1 MRFSHGRPD
10 LGRGL
15 VRRLATKLTRSRN
28 PRLLAASA
36 LVGAAVAVVVAGFET
51 LADLVVLKR
60 VLGAPLAVLM
70 LAPVAGVVA
79 ARFILRLGGRGTT
92 RSTSDEYVRAY
103 HERQPRIPIREL
115 PAKLLAGVATI
126 GGGGALGLE
135 GPSIYAGSSLGLFM
149 HERLRRFFLRDEAR
163 ILLTAGAAAGVA
175 AVFKAPATGVIFA
188 LEAPYRDDV
197 ARRAL
202 LPSLIA
208 SAASYATFV
217 AIVGSA
223 PVVPFPGEGG
233 LLVGEGGLVS
243 VLGVQIGDLFGALVL
258 GIAAGLGGRVFAW
271 LVLKA
276 KSTALTVSWPKRVAA
291 AAVVMAGLAVAS
303 EALFDEALT
312 LGPGVQA
319 MSWVVENQ
327 GLGLIALLFGMR
339 IAATLATLVG
349 GGVGGLFIPLATL
362 GFIVGEFVGEVWG
375 QDVTGL
381 YPTLGLAAFLG
392 AGYRVPIAAVMF
404 VAESTGGVGA
414 FIVPALV
421 AAAVS
426 QVVAGP
432 SSVAEHQR
440 SERLGHLEHR
450 FTMPLSSVLVT
461 DVLTVPPDATVSE
474 FVYMHVLGRRER
486 IVPVVSGSRYL
497 GLVQLADLSSVD
509 RDDWDDTT
517 VASLMATDAPTARPS
532 WTIRDAVVAMESADL
547 DVLAVTD
554 DDAGFV
560 GVVTEDDVVRLG
572 EILKETEG

>member
-276 KSTALTVSWPKRVAA
+276 
-291 AAVVMAGLAVAS
+291 
-303 EALFDEALT
+303 
-312 LGPGVQA
+312 
-319 MSWVVENQ
+319 
-327 GLGLIALLFGMR
+327 
-339 IAATLATLVG
+339 
-349 GGVGGLFIPLATL
+349 
-362 GFIVGEFVGEVWG
+362 
-375 QDVTGL
+375 
-381 YPTLGLAAFLG
+381 
-392 AGYRVPIAAVMF
+392 
-404 VAESTGGVGA
+404 
-414 FIVPALV
+414 
-421 AAAVS
+421 
-426 QVVAGP
+426 
-432 SSVAEHQR
+432 
-440 SERLGHLEHR
+440 
-450 FTMPLSSVLVT
+450 
-461 DVLTVPPDATVSE
+461 
-474 FVYMHVLGRRER
+474 
-486 IVPVVSGSRYL
+486 
-497 GLVQLADLSSVD
+497 
-509 RDDWDDTT
+509 
-517 VASLMATDAPTARPS
+517 
-532 WTIRDAVVAMESADL
+532 
-547 DVLAVTD
+547 
-554 DDAGFV
+554 
-560 GVVTEDDVVRLG
+560 
-572 EILKETEG
+572 

>member
-1 MRFSHGRPD
+1 M
-10 LGRGL
+10 
-15 VRRLATKLTRSRN
+15 
-28 PRLLAASA
+28 
-36 LVGAAVAVVVAGFET
+36 VAGFEI
-51 LADLVVLKR
+51 LADKIVLQR
-60 VLGAPLAVLM
+60 VLGAPLAVLV
-70 LAPVAGVVA
+70 LAPVGGIVA
-79 ARFILRLGGRGTT
+79 ARFILRLGGRGTS
-92 RSTSDEYVRAY
+92 RATSDEYVRAF
-103 HERQPRIPIREL
+103 HERHPRIPVREL

-135 GPSIYAGSSLGLFM
+135 GPSIYAGSSLGLFL
-149 HERLRRFFLRDEAR
+149 HERLGRFFNRDEAR

-233 LLVGEGGLVS
+233 VLIGEGGLVS

-258 GIAAGLGGRVFAW
+258 GVAAGLGGRGFAW

-276 KSTALTVSWPKRVAA
+276 KAASLSVSWPKRVAA
-291 AAVVMAGLAVAS
+291 AAAVMAGLAVAS
-303 EALFDEALT
+303 EAVFDEALT
-312 LGPGVQA
+312 LGPGTEA
-319 MSWVVENQ
+319 MAWVVQNQ

-362 GFIVGEFVGEVWG
+362 GFVVGQFVGEVLG
-375 QDVTGL
+375 QDLTGL

-450 FTMPLSSVLVT
+450 FTMPLSSVINT
-461 DVLTVPPDATVSE
+461 EVLTVPPDATVSE
-474 FVYMHVLGRRER
+474 FVYMHVLARRER

-497 GLVQLADLSSVD
+497 GLVRLSDLSSVD
-509 RDDWDDTT
+509 RDDWDSTT

-532 WTIRDAVVAMESADL
+532 WTIRDAVVAMERADIDL
-547 DVLAVTD
+547 LAVTD

-560 GVVTEDDVVRLG
+560 GIVTEDDVLKLG
-572 EILKETEG
+572 EILEETES

>member
-319 MSWVVENQ
+319 MAWVVENQ

-362 GFIVGEFVGEVWG
+362 GFIVGEFVGEVLG

-381 YPTLGLAAFLG
+381 YPPLRLAAFLG

-414 FIVPALV
+414 FIVPSAVAGIFTSRLGAAIRSPSV
-421 AAAVS
+421 RAAASVPAES
-426 QVVAGP
+426 RARPGSISTDAKP
-432 SSVAEHQR
+432 SR
-440 SERLGHLEHR
+440 PSEASY
-450 FTMPLSSVLVT
+450 T
-461 DVLTVPPDATVSE
+461 
-474 FVYMHVLGRRER
+474 GRRIAAAASMSE
-486 IVPVVSGSRYL
+486 
-497 GLVQLADLSSVD
+497 
-509 RDDWDDTT
+509 TT
-517 VASLMATDAPTARPS
+517 SLQ
-532 WTIRDAVVAMESADL
+532 
-547 DVLAVTD
+547 
-554 DDAGFV
+554 
-560 GVVTEDDVVRLG
+560 
-572 EILKETEG
+572 